1 MRLRRPRQLH
11 GRLPRRLLP
20 AHRRRPAFRRRRK
33 RGTRNRP
40 RLPPAAISPP
50 MCPAGLMTP
59 DRAQTAQVLV
69 ADLGATTRMRAHH
82 IARARRSTRRRR
94 IHRLLLAIHRLHRQ
108 SRVRLRL
115 NRPRRVRSQLHLRY
129 RAIRRLHRL
138 HLRGLRDISVQRSRS
153 RPFPAAPTS

>member
-50 MCPAGLMTP
+50 MCPAGSMTP
-59 DRAQTAQVLV
+59 GRTRTAEVLV
-69 ADLGATTRMRAHH
+69 ADLGATTRMRALH
-82 IARARRSTRRRR
+82 IARARRATRRRR

-108 SRVRLRL
+108 SRAIRRLHLQSQVR
-115 NRPRRVRSQLHLRY
+115 RRLHLRY
-129 RAIRRLHRL
+129 RVIRRLHRL
-138 HLRGLRDISVQRSRS
+138 HLRRHRATSVQRSRS